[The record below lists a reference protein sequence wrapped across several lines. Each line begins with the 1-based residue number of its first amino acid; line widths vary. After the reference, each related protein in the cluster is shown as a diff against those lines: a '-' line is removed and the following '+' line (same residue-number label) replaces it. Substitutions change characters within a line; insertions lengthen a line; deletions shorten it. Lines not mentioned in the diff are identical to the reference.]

1 MVCVVLTTCLVR
13 VIPIERLEEFVRD
26 DLNANSRRIFAVYDP
41 VKVIIKNWTS
51 TPFLHFK

>member
-1 MVCVVLTTCLVR
+1 